1 MVKKRV
7 LMWFLFFISGLILL
21 SSYPN
26 DRSCWNPLEQFF
38 VEITAP
44 IQKLFHISSD
54 LIKGLWN
61 NYIYLVGV
69 RKENSRLRKEIE
81 ELKLENMR
89 YRALEHTVKSLK
101 KLLRFKP
108 EPEWHVI
115 ASQVIRYDATG
126 WFRSVIID
134 KGKKNGIDI
143 NMPVINA
150 DGLVGRIISVS
161 PNFSKILLITDP
173 DSAVD
178 CLDERTRARGI
189 LKGLSGNMCRL
200 AYVEHSQDIRPGD
213 IIITSGLAG
222 IFPKGIPIGRV
233 KEVREI
239 PGGLF
244 KEVEITPFVDF
255 SILEEVLV
263 ILKRSS
269 YFREQSG

>member
-1 MVKKRV
+1 
-7 LMWFLFFISGLILL
+7 MWFLFFISGLILL